1 MACAKN
7 KGIKER
13 EGMKED
19 WTKQMKQKFE
29 GHQMTPPAGLWE
41 GISNQMGLEPVPT
54 HKSVAI
60 RRWIWAAAAVVL
72 ALVGF
77 FAFYNFDEEQPKL
90 EAHNETTTA
99 SRPVSQESDNQPISA
114 DEKVITAEP
123 KISGEPKLLAMATQQ
138 TSITE
143 TNNLDVIEEQPETV
157 IEEPA
162 VPAAAEKSEPKQELK
177 SEPQQKKQTY
187 LPDVIEP
194 TTTASYSESS
204 SKWTIGLAGSN
215 GLLLAANNYANSTNV
230 QPLYNDA
237 SPAHYYTNG
246 MGNIAQAFTYTD
258 VESKHH
264 IPLRLGLSLQYQLND
279 RLALLSG
286 INYTYLESEFIY
298 PLHNNLDFNQKL
310 SYLGIPV
317 GISWKIWATDHF
329 NIYLTGGTMIEKCIK
344 ADISEGELNTHPWQF
359 SINAAAGA
367 EYNFTRQ
374 FGVYLEPSLGYY
386 FNDGTK
392 LEHYYKEHPLA
403 PSLQFGLRLHLK

>member
-1 MACAKN
+1 
-7 KGIKER
+7 
-13 EGMKED
+13 
-19 WTKQMKQKFE
+19 
-29 GHQMTPPAGLWE
+29 
-41 GISNQMGLEPVPT
+41 MG
-54 HKSVAI
+54 
-60 RRWIWAAAAVVL
+60 
-72 ALVGF
+72 
-77 FAFYNFDEEQPKL
+77 
-90 EAHNETTTA
+90 
-99 SRPVSQESDNQPISA
+99 
-114 DEKVITAEP
+114 
-123 KISGEPKLLAMATQQ
+123 TQQ
-138 TSITE
+138 APIVE
-143 TNNLDVIEEQPETV
+143 TNNLDVIEEQPETS
-157 IEEPA
+157 IEEPIA
-162 VPAAAEKSEPKQELK
+162 PSAEEKSEPQQELK

-194 TTTASYSESS
+194 TTASYSESS
-204 SKWTIGLAGSN
+204 SKWTIGVAGSN

-246 MGNIAQAFTYTD
+246 MGDIAQAFTYTD

-264 IPLRLGLSLQYQLND
+264 IPLRLGLSLQYQLTD

-298 PLHNNLDFNQKL
+298 PLHNHLDFNQKL

-317 GISWKIWATDHF
+317 GISWKVWATDHF

-344 ADISEGELNTHPWQF
+344 ADISEGELNTHPWQW
-359 SINAAAGA
+359 SINASAGA
-367 EYNFTRQ
+367 EYHFTRQ

-392 LEHYYKEHPLA
+392 LEHYYKDHPLA

>member
-1 MACAKN
+1 
-7 KGIKER
+7 
-13 EGMKED
+13 MKED
-19 WTKQMKQKFE
+19 WTKQMKQKLE

-41 GISNQMGLEPVPT
+41 GISNQMGLEPAPA
-54 HKSVAI
+54 HKPAI
-60 RRWIWAAAAVVL
+60 MGRWYWAAAAVVL

-77 FAFYNFDEEQPKL
+77 FVFYNFDEEQPKL
-90 EAHNETTTA
+90 EAKNEAPTE
-99 SRPVSQESDNQPISA
+99 SRPVNQEPDNQPIST
-114 DEKVITAEP
+114 DEPAITVETKTSAQ
-123 KISGEPKLLAMATQQ
+123 PKLLAMATQQ
-138 TSITE
+138 VTVAK
-143 TNNLDVIEEQPETV
+143 TNNIDVIEEQTETS
-157 IEEPA
+157 IEEQPA
-162 VPAAAEKSEPKQELK
+162 PSAEEKSDPQQELK

-194 TTTASYSESS
+194 TTASYSESS
-204 SKWTIGLAGSN
+204 SKWTIGVAGSN

-246 MGNIAQAFTYTD
+246 MGDIAQAFTYTD

-264 IPLRLGLSLQYQLND
+264 IPLRLGLSLQYQLTD

-298 PLHNNLDFNQKL
+298 PLHKHLDFNQKL

-317 GISWKIWATDHF
+317 GISWKVWATDHF

-344 ADISEGELNTHPWQF
+344 ADISEGELNTHPWQW
-359 SINAAAGA
+359 SINASAGA
-367 EYNFTRQ
+367 EYHFTRL

-392 LEHYYKEHPLA
+392 LEHYYKDHPLA

>member
-1 MACAKN
+1 
-7 KGIKER
+7 
-13 EGMKED
+13 MKED
-19 WTKQMKQKFE
+19 WTKQMKQKLE
-29 GHQMTPPAGLWE
+29 GHQMTPPEGLWE
-41 GISNQMGLEPVPT
+41 GISNQMGLEPGPA
-54 HKSVAI
+54 HKSVVI

-77 FAFYNFDEEQPKL
+77 FAFYNFDEEQPRL
-90 EAHNETTTA
+90 EAHHEATTA
-99 SRPVSQESDNQPISA
+99 SHSISQESDNQPISA

-123 KISGEPKLLAMATQQ
+123 KTSGEPKLLAMGTQQ
-138 TSITE
+138 TPIVE
-143 TNNLDVIEEQPETV
+143 TNNLDVIEEQPETS
-157 IEEPA
+157 IEEPIA
-162 VPAAAEKSEPKQELK
+162 PSAEEKSEPQQELK

-194 TTTASYSESS
+194 TTASYSESS
-204 SKWTIGLAGSN
+204 SKWTIGVAGSN

-246 MGNIAQAFTYTD
+246 MGDIAQAFTYTD

-264 IPLRLGLSLQYQLND
+264 IPLRLGLSLQYQLTD

-298 PLHNNLDFNQKL
+298 PLHKHLDFNQKL

-317 GISWKIWATDHF
+317 GISWKVWSTGHF

-344 ADISEGELNTHPWQF
+344 ADISEGELNTHPWQW
-359 SINAAAGA
+359 SINASAGA
-367 EYNFTRQ
+367 EYHFTRL

-392 LEHYYKEHPLA
+392 LEHYYKDHPLA

>member
-1 MACAKN
+1 
-7 KGIKER
+7 
-13 EGMKED
+13 MKED
-19 WTKQMKQKFE
+19 WTKQMKQKLE

-41 GISNQMGLEPVPT
+41 GISNQMGLEPAPA
-54 HKSVAI
+54 HKPAII
-60 RRWIWAAAAVVL
+60 RRWYWAAAAVVL

-77 FAFYNFDEEQPKL
+77 FVFYNFDEEQPKL
-90 EAHNETTTA
+90 EAKNEAPTE
-99 SRPVSQESDNQPISA
+99 SRPVSQEPDNQSIST
-114 DEKVITAEP
+114 DEPAITVEP
-123 KISGEPKLLAMATQQ
+123 KTSAQPKLLAMVTQQ
-138 TSITE
+138 VTVAK
-143 TNNLDVIEEQPETV
+143 TNNIDVIEEQTETS
-157 IEEPA
+157 IEEPV
-162 VPAAAEKSEPKQELK
+162 VPSAEEKSEPKQELK

-194 TTTASYSESS
+194 VTTASYSESS

-246 MGNIAQAFTYTD
+246 MGNIAQAYTYTD

-264 IPLRLGLSLQYQLND
+264 IPLRLGLSLQYQLNN

-344 ADISEGELNTHPWQF
+344 ADISEGELNTHPWQW
-359 SINAAAGA
+359 SINASAGA
-367 EYNFTRQ
+367 EYHFTRQ

-392 LEHYYKEHPLA
+392 LEHYYKDHPLA

>member
-1 MACAKN
+1 
-7 KGIKER
+7 
-13 EGMKED
+13 MKED
-19 WTKQMKQKFE
+19 WTKQMKQKLE

-41 GISNQMGLEPVPT
+41 GISNQMGLEPAPA
-54 HKSVAI
+54 HKPAII
-60 RRWIWAAAAVVL
+60 RRWYWAAAAVVL

-77 FAFYNFDEEQPKL
+77 FVFYNFDEEQPKL
-90 EAHNETTTA
+90 EAKNESPTE
-99 SRPVSQESDNQPISA
+99 SRPVNQEPDNQPIST
-114 DEKVITAEP
+114 DESAITVEQKTSAQ
-123 KISGEPKLLAMATQQ
+123 PKLLAMATQQ
-138 TSITE
+138 VTVAK
-143 TNNLDVIEEQPETV
+143 TNNIDVIEEQTETS
-157 IEEPA
+157 IEEQPA
-162 VPAAAEKSEPKQELK
+162 PSAEEKSEPKQELK

-187 LPDVIEP
+187 LPDVVEP
-194 TTTASYSESS
+194 VTTASYSESS

-246 MGNIAQAFTYTD
+246 MGNIAQAYTYTD

-298 PLHNNLDFNQKL
+298 PLHKHLDFNQKL
-310 SYLGIPV
+310 SYLGIPI
-317 GISWKIWATDHF
+317 GISWKVWSTEHF
-329 NIYLTGGTMIEKCIK
+329 NIYLAGGTMLEKCIK
-344 ADISEGELNTHPWQF
+344 ADVSEGDLDIHPWQF

>member
-1 MACAKN
+1 
-7 KGIKER
+7 
-13 EGMKED
+13 MKED
-19 WTKQMKQKFE
+19 WTKQMKQKLE
-29 GHQMTPPAGLWE
+29 GHQMTPPEELWE
-41 GISNQMGLEPVPT
+41 GISNQMGLEPVPA
-54 HKSVAI
+54 HKSVVI

-99 SRPVSQESDNQPISA
+99 SRPVSQEADNQPISA
-114 DEKVITAEP
+114 DKPSITVEP
-123 KISGEPKLLAMATQQ
+123 KTADKPKLLAMATQQ

-143 TNNLDVIEEQPETV
+143 TNNLDVIEEQPETS

-162 VPAAAEKSEPKQELK
+162 VPSAEEKSEPQQELK
-177 SEPQQKKQTY
+177 SESQQKKQTY
-187 LPDVIEP
+187 LPDVVEP
-194 TTTASYSESS
+194 VTTASYSESS

-264 IPLRLGLSLQYQLND
+264 IPLRLGISLQYQLTD

-329 NIYLTGGTMIEKCIK
+329 NIYLVGGTMLEKCIK
-344 ADISEGELNTHPWQF
+344 ADVSEGELNTHPWQW

-367 EYNFTRQ
+367 EYHFTRQ

-392 LEHYYKEHPLA
+392 LEHYYKDHPLA

>member
-1 MACAKN
+1 
-7 KGIKER
+7 
-13 EGMKED
+13 MKED
-19 WTKQMKQKFE
+19 WTKQMKQKLE
-29 GHQMTPPAGLWE
+29 GHQMTPPEELWE
-41 GISNQMGLEPVPT
+41 GISNQMGLEPVPA
-54 HKSVAI
+54 HKSVVI

-99 SRPVSQESDNQPISA
+99 SRPVSQEADNQPISA
-114 DEKVITAEP
+114 DKPSITVEP
-123 KISGEPKLLAMATQQ
+123 KTADKPKLLAMATQQ

-143 TNNLDVIEEQPETV
+143 TNNLDVIEEQPETS

-162 VPAAAEKSEPKQELK
+162 VPSAEEKSEPQQELK
-177 SEPQQKKQTY
+177 SESQQKKQTY
-187 LPDVIEP
+187 LPDVVEP
-194 TTTASYSESS
+194 VTTASYSESS

-264 IPLRLGLSLQYQLND
+264 IPLRLGISLQYQLTD

-329 NIYLTGGTMIEKCIK
+329 NIYLTGGTMLEKCIK
-344 ADISEGELNTHPWQF
+344 ADVSEGELNTHPWQW

-367 EYNFTRQ
+367 EYHFTRQ

-392 LEHYYKEHPLA
+392 LEHYYKDHPLA

>member
-1 MACAKN
+1 
-7 KGIKER
+7 
-13 EGMKED
+13 MKED
-19 WTKQMKQKFE
+19 WTKQMKQKLE
-29 GHQMTPPAGLWE
+29 GHQMTPPEGLWE
-41 GISNQMGLEPVPT
+41 GISNQMGLEPGPA
-54 HKSVAI
+54 HKSVVI
-60 RRWIWAAAAVVL
+60 RRWIWTAAAVVL

-99 SRPVSQESDNQPISA
+99 SRPVSQEADNQPISA
-114 DEKVITAEP
+114 DEPAITAEP
-123 KISGEPKLLAMATQQ
+123 RTYGKPKLLAMGTQQ
-138 TSITE
+138 TPIVE
-143 TNNLDVIEEQPETV
+143 TNNLDVIEKQPKTS
-157 IEEPA
+157 IEEPIA
-162 VPAAAEKSEPKQELK
+162 PSAEEKSAPQQELK

-194 TTTASYSESS
+194 TTASYSESS
-204 SKWTIGLAGSN
+204 SKWTIGVAGSN

-246 MGNIAQAFTYTD
+246 MGDIAQAFTYTD

-264 IPLRLGLSLQYQLND
+264 IPLRLGLSLQYQLTD

-298 PLHNNLDFNQKL
+298 PLHKHLDFNQKL

-317 GISWKIWATDHF
+317 GISWKVWSTDHF

-344 ADISEGELNTHPWQF
+344 ADISEGELNTHPWQW
-359 SINAAAGA
+359 SINASAGA
-367 EYNFTRQ
+367 EYHFTRL

>member
-1 MACAKN
+1 
-7 KGIKER
+7 
-13 EGMKED
+13 MKED
-19 WTKQMKQKFE
+19 WTKQMKQKLE

-41 GISNQMGLEPVPT
+41 GISNQMGLEPAPA
-54 HKSVAI
+54 HKPAII
-60 RRWIWAAAAVVL
+60 RRWYWAAAAVVL

-143 TNNLDVIEEQPETV
+143 TNNLDVIEEQTETS

-162 VPAAAEKSEPKQELK
+162 VPSAEEKSEPKQELK

-194 TTTASYSESS
+194 VTNASYSESS

-246 MGNIAQAFTYTD
+246 MGNIAQAYTYTD

-298 PLHNNLDFNQKL
+298 PLHKHLDFNQKL
-310 SYLGIPV
+310 SYLGIPI
-317 GISWKIWATDHF
+317 GISWKVWSTEHF
-329 NIYLTGGTMIEKCIK
+329 NIYLAGGTMLEKCIK
-344 ADISEGELNTHPWQF
+344 ADVSEGDLDIHPWQF